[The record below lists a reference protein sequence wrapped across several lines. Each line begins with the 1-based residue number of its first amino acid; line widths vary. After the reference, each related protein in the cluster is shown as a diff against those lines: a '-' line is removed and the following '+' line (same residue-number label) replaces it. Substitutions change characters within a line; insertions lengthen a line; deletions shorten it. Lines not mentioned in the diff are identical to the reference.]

1 MTNEAL
7 FGGRSFAA
15 LLFDM
20 DGTLLSSIESAERVW
35 TAWALRHGLDVAAF
49 LPTIHGVRAVE
60 TIRRQGLAGVDA
72 EAEAAQLTIEE
83 MADMDGVR
91 PIGGVVSF
99 LASLPA
105 DRWAIVT
112 SAPRALA
119 LLRLEAAGLPV
130 PAVFV
135 TAEDVT
141 NGKPRPDCYQLAAR
155 MLGVAAEDC
164 LVFEDAPAGIEA
176 GERAGAAVLV
186 IRATHSHPLPTEHA
200 AVDTYVGL
208 SVVRDGAGAFT
219 LVAEAHTPEPVA

>member
-15 LLFDM
+15 FLFDM

-35 TAWALRHGLDVAAF
+35 TAWALRHGIDVATF
-49 LPTIHGVRAVE
+49 LPTMHGVRAVE
-60 TIRRQGLAGVDA
+60 TVRRQNLPGVDA
-72 EAEAAQLTIEE
+72 EAEAAQLAIEE
-83 MADMDGVR
+83 MADMEGVR
-91 PIGGVVSF
+91 PIGGIVAF
-99 LASLPA
+99 LAALPA

-130 PAVFV
+130 PATFV

-141 NGKPRPDCYQLAAR
+141 RGKPQPDCYQLAAR
-155 MLGVAAEDC
+155 MLGVAVEDC

-176 GERAGAAVLV
+176 GERAGASVLV
-186 IRATHSHPLPTEHA
+186 IRATHSHPMVTTHE
-200 AVDTYVGL
+200 AVDTYEGL
-208 SVVRDGAGAFT
+208 GVVKDPSGA
-219 LVAEAHTPEPVA
+219 LSIVAKAHLPA